1 MKSLRID
8 NICAR
13 LCLLIIDLNR
23 VRYFLSRINV
33 RGVNT
38 RWSLSKNGILITDE
52 TGFPFNYF
60 LISAR
65 ASLKCVETPTT
76 RRDNTTEMRHSSF
89 KHEINDILGYKIKSN
104 LAL

>member
-1 MKSLRID
+1 MILKNLRLGK
-8 NICAR
+8 NCAR

-38 RWSLSKNGILITDE
+38 RWSSLKNGILITDE
-52 TGFPFNYF
+52 TGFPFSYF

-65 ASLKCVETPTT
+65 ASITLIE
-76 RRDNTTEMRHSSF
+76 
-89 KHEINDILGYKIKSN
+89 
-104 LAL
+104 

>member
-76 RRDNTTEMRHSSF
+76 RRDNTTEMRHCSL